1 MARYNYV
8 NISNGSSNWRIAT
21 TFNNQTGSTRNN
33 ILNTT
38 SSSFLVSGENDAE
51 AVERTYSDG
60 SVLPPNIRRAGRDFS
75 LTFLIYSEHKT
86 SVNVRS
92 IFQNLES
99 FLNSDRLTITT
110 DYPHNLTV
118 QTQSIEVLNDHTLKT
133 TDIIEFRVFFKAAQP

>member
-60 SVLPPNIRRAGRDFS
+60 SVLPPNTRRAGRDFS
-75 LTFLIYSEHKT
+75 LTFLIYSKHKS

-92 IFQNLES
+92 IFQSLES

-118 QTQSIEVLNDHTLKT
+118 QKQSIEILNDHTLKT